1 MCAQGKRR
9 SFQANRTGPIL
20 PALQLPTLSIYILPY
35 YFSTTSSARISL
47 KEHEATTQ
55 KWQTQESSCVCVC
68 PNLIALSVSVQPSSL
83 GSTMYQ
89 AARKMFFTECRCA
102 EDASKTYEDLF
113 AQLDA
118 NKDGKVDVSELKAG
132 LAAMGIK
139 TGKGAA
145 QVT

>member
-1 MCAQGKRR
+1 M
-9 SFQANRTGPIL
+9 
-20 PALQLPTLSIYILPY
+20 
-35 YFSTTSSARISL
+35 
-47 KEHEATTQ
+47 
-55 KWQTQESSCVCVC
+55 
-68 PNLIALSVSVQPSSL
+68 SVQPSSL